1 MEQVSS
7 RVVYQNPWMTVRE
20 DEIRRADGTPGIY
33 GVVEK
38 PDFALVLPRW
48 RDGFWL
54 VEQYRYP
61 IGRRAWEFPQGG
73 WGAGAGGDQLALAR
87 QELAEETGLR
97 AAEMI
102 HLGHLFEAY
111 GYSTQGFDVYL
122 ATGLAEGEPDRE
134 ATEQDMIHRAF
145 SDAEIGTLIRTGGIV
160 DAPSLAALTLY
171 RLAADGPGSLAPVRD
186 AGLAWPDTTGAG
198 GITTGE

>member
-7 RVVYQNPWMTVRE
+7 RVVYSNPWMTVRE
-20 DEIRRADGTPGIY
+20 DAVRRPDGSAGIY

-48 RDGFWL
+48 SRGFWL

-61 IGRRAWEFPQGG
+61 VRRRAWEFPQGN
-73 WGAGAGGDQLALAR
+73 WADGGKGSPVELAR
-87 QELAEETGLR
+87 HELAEETGLR
-97 AAEMI
+97 AAGML

-111 GYSTQGFDVYL
+111 GFSTQGFDVYL
-122 ATGLAEGEPDRE
+122 ATGLTEGLPNRE
-134 ATEQDMIHRAF
+134 ITEQDMQHRPF
-145 SDAEIGTLIRTGGIV
+145 TDHEVEQLIVTGQLV

-171 RLAADGPGSLAPVRD
+171 RLQLAAEPGGSGCDDLNS
-186 AGLAWPDTTGAG
+186 
-198 GITTGE
+198 

>member
-1 MEQVSS
+1 MEQVNS

-20 DEIRRADGTPGIY
+20 DEVRRPDGSPGIY

-48 RDGFWL
+48 EHGFWL
-54 VEQYRYP
+54 VEQFRYP
-61 IGRRAWEFPQGG
+61 VGRRAWEFPQGS
-73 WGAGAGGDQLALAR
+73 WGAGGEGDQAALAR
-87 QELAEETGLR
+87 RELAEETGLR
-97 AAEMI
+97 ADRMI
-102 HLGHLFEAY
+102 HLGHLYEAY
-111 GYSTQGFDVYL
+111 GYCTQGFDVYL

-145 SDAEIGTLIRTGGIV
+145 TDDEVTAMIRSGEIV

-171 RLAADGPGSLAPVRD
+171 RLAG
-186 AGLAWPDTTGAG
+186 
-198 GITTGE
+198 

>member
-7 RVVYQNPWMTVRE
+7 RVVYRNPWMTVRE
-20 DEIRRADGTPGIY
+20 DEIRLPDGRPGIY

-38 PDFALVLPRW
+38 PDFALVLPRC

-54 VEQYRYP
+54 VEQFRYP
-61 IGRRAWEFPQGG
+61 IGRRAWEFPQGS
-73 WGAGAGGDQLALAR
+73 WGRDATGDQADLAR
-87 QELAEETGLR
+87 RELAEETGLR
-97 AAEMI
+97 AGSMQ

-122 ATGLAEGEPDRE
+122 ATGLEEGAPDRE
-134 ATEQDMIHRAF
+134 ATEQDMVHRAF
-145 SDAEIGTLIRTGGIV
+145 GDAEIDEMIRSGQIV

-171 RLAADGPGSLAPVRD
+171 RLRQP
-186 AGLAWPDTTGAG
+186 
-198 GITTGE
+198 